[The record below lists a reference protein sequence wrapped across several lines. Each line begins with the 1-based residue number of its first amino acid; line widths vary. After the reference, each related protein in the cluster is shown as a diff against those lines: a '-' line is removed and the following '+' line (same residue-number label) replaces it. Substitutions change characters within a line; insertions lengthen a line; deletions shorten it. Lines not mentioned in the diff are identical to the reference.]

1 MSDLHDERNEFSV
14 LDLVRTGDW
23 LDEQTFAETEWAVPS
38 LIPEGFGLLTGPP
51 KAGKSWAVLGI
62 ALAVAKGGT
71 VLGGIEVDARPVL
84 YLALEDGDKRLQ
96 KRCRKLLSGGAIPHD
111 FHHVTQV
118 PPVPVTDLIRAWVSQ
133 HSDAKPLV
141 VLDTLGKVMPPSTP
155 GESAYSRDYRVG
167 SRLKSVVDDFPGSA
181 LVVVHHTRKAEGADW
196 MDSTSGTQGLN
207 GAADFTINLSR
218 RRNEDDGIIRVT
230 GRDVEEAEY
239 AVVVTD
245 GAWSLSGADLADAAR
260 RAQEARDTDNIGD
273 LSARVLE
280 FVNSSSTPVNAA
292 TVNEALGID
301 RANTY
306 LNRLYNSGRI
316 TRPSRGHYSSVSSV
330 SSVSTDRSTHPF
342 DTHDTHDT
350 PTYGSGELDEYGF
363 LLEPNLDSVA

>member
-1 MSDLHDERNEFSV
+1 MSDKSPAEYNSALLS
-14 LDLVRTGDW
+14 LVRTGDW
-23 LDEQTFAETEWAVPS
+23 LDEQEFAATEWAVPS

-62 ALAVAKGGT
+62 ALAVAEGGT

-96 KRCRKLLSGGAIPHD
+96 KRCRKLLNGASIPPD

-118 PPVPVTDLIRAWVSQ
+118 PPVPVTELLRAWVAQ
-133 HSDAKPLV
+133 HADHKPLV

-167 SRLKSVVDDFPGSA
+167 SGLKSIVDEHPGSA
-181 LVVVHHTRKAEGADW
+181 LLVVHHTRKAEGADW

-218 RRNEDDGIIRVT
+218 RRNEDEGIIRVT

-260 RAQEARDTDNIGD
+260 KAQESRDAENIGD

-280 FVNSSSTPVNAA
+280 FVNAADNPVNAA

-306 LNRLYNSGRI
+306 LNRLFNSGRI
-316 TRPSRGHYSSVSSV
+316 ARPSRGHYSCVSSV
-330 SSVSTDRSTHPF
+330 SSVSTDHPF
-342 DTHDTHDT
+342 DTHDTLDT
-350 PTYGSGELDEYGF
+350 PTYGSGELDEDGF
-363 LLEPNLDSVA
+363 LLRPNLSVA